1 MVQKNSLKKVIVI
14 VGPTGVGKT
23 KLSIDVAKKYNL
35 EIINCDQSQMRK
47 ELNIGTAKITKEEMS
62 GVKHHLLD
70 FLDSV
75 SDYSIKDFQDDA
87 RYIIDNMESIPL
99 IVGGSGLY
107 IDALITDYDL
117 NNEKRDDDLEDQYQ
131 TLSNE
136 ELYQK
141 LFELNPEAAKKTH
154 PNNRKRVLRYL
165 QIVLEKGTIESKPN
179 LPYYDSLIIFLN
191 KDREILYQNI
201 NIRCDQ
207 MIQNG
212 WIEEVQNLISNN
224 VDIEK
229 IKEIGYK
236 DLKQYLDNEITLEEA
251 TDNIKKETRH
261 YAKRQ
266 ITWFKNK
273 MDCIE
278 VENDA
283 FAFEKVCNFIDD
295 FLK

>member
-47 ELNIGTAKITKEEMS
+47 ELNIGTAKITKEEMN

-201 NIRCDQ
+201 NKRCDQ

>member
-47 ELNIGTAKITKEEMS
+47 ELNIGTAKITKEEMN

-201 NIRCDQ
+201 NKRCDQ

-236 DLKQYLDNEITLEEA
+236 DLKQYLDN
-251 TDNIKKETRH
+251 
-261 YAKRQ
+261 
-266 ITWFKNK
+266 
-273 MDCIE
+273 
-278 VENDA
+278 
-283 FAFEKVCNFIDD
+283 
-295 FLK
+295 

>member
-47 ELNIGTAKITKEEMS
+47 ELNIGTAKITKDEMN

-70 FLDSV
+70 FLDSI

-99 IVGGSGLY
+99 IVGRSGLY

-179 LPYYDSLIIFLN
+179 LPYYESLIIFLN

-201 NIRCDQ
+201 NKRCDQ

-278 VENDA
+278 IENDA

>member
-47 ELNIGTAKITKEEMS
+47 DLNIGTAKITKDEMN

-70 FLDSV
+70 FLDSI

-87 RYIIDNMESIPL
+87 RYIIDNMETIPL

-278 VENDA
+278 IENDA

>member
-47 ELNIGTAKITKEEMS
+47 ELNIGTAKITKEEMN

-107 IDALITDYDL
+107 IDALITYYDL

-201 NIRCDQ
+201 NKRCDQ

>member
-47 ELNIGTAKITKEEMS
+47 DLNIGTAKITKDEMN

-70 FLDSV
+70 FLDSI

-165 QIVLEKGTIESKPN
+165 QIVLEKGTIELKPN

-201 NIRCDQ
+201 NLRCDQ

-278 VENDA
+278 IENDA

>member
-23 KLSIDVAKKYNL
+23 KLSIDVAKKYNF

-47 ELNIGTAKITKEEMS
+47 DLNIGTAKITKDEMN

-212 WIEEVQNLISNN
+212 WIEEVKNLISNN